1 MSDAPSSTKSI
12 NWFGDTRYRS
22 IQLSVKLQPRWPAC
36 RSKHFHATSLNNQ
49 KRKRRSGANEP
60 EPPPVHFFTSI
71 SPPSSCG
78 RFPRVPGHKRA
89 SKLTRPSPQTS
100 VHVVQ
105 RLHLAGLG
113 SRLVEKPAAHAS
125 FVLSPGRLGGGHGAP
140 ADLVACLRHVFVAAR
155 VVEAEQIV

>member
-1 MSDAPSSTKSI
+1 MVP
-12 NWFGDTRYRS
+12 
-22 IQLSVKLQPRWPAC
+22 
-36 RSKHFHATSLNNQ
+36 
-49 KRKRRSGANEP
+49 NEP
-60 EPPPVHFFTSI
+60 EPPPVNFLTSI

-78 RFPRVPGHKRA
+78 SFPRVPGHKRA

-113 SRLVEKPAAHAS
+113 SSHAS
-125 FVLSPGRLGGGHGAP
+125 FVLSPGRLGGGHGAA
-140 ADLVACLRHVFVAAR
+140 ADLVASLPRVFVAAR